1 MTSEPTIVTPLDA
14 AGEDPF
20 GWLEEVEGADALAW
34 VRARNDEA
42 HAGIGADPV
51 FTKIEAQILEVLDS
65 DDRIPEVSQLGE
77 HYYNFWR
84 DADHE
89 RGLWRRTTPDS
100 YRTDDPEWEILLDL
114 DALAA
119 AEDERW
125 VWHGASV
132 LRPPAGEPWRKVL
145 IDLSPGGSDADVT
158 REFDLVEK
166 AFVRPEDGGFT
177 RAVEQGGAKGGLSWC
192 GPDAVYVFTDF
203 GPGSLTPS
211 GYPRIVKLWRRG
223 TAFEDA
229 AVVYEGTDEDMYISA
244 RHLHTPGFERDLVS
258 RSIAFYRS
266 ETYVVTDPG
275 TPDQSLTKL
284 DIPDS
289 AEAGFHREW
298 LVIDLRDDWTPK
310 ETTYVAGSLLA
321 IGAEE
326 FLAGERDL
334 TVLFEP
340 TAATSL
346 AGATWTRNHLV
357 LNVFDDV
364 KNRLHILTPPASG
377 DVGTQGEGD
386 STSSADPGAGWRRSE
401 FPATD
406 PVAAVGTRSVD
417 AVESDEVWVVTS
429 GYLTPTTYATT
440 TLGDPSS
447 AGSAPEVLKSAP
459 AWFEAD
465 GLVAEQRFATSL
477 DGTRVPYFIVGRQ
490 AHIDGSTPPA
500 ATLLYGYGG
509 FEIPMTPG
517 YSAGVGRAWLDEG
530 GVYVVANIR
539 GGGEYGP
546 AWHQAALK
554 ENRHRAYEDF
564 AAVARDLVATGVTD
578 AERLGVQ
585 GGSNGGLLTGNMLT
599 LYPDLFGAVVI
610 QVPLLDMKRY
620 SHLLAGASWMAEYG
634 DPDVPEEWEFIRTFS
649 PYHLLDEATAY
660 PPVLLTTSTKDDR
673 VHPGHARKM
682 AALLA
687 ATGKDVTY
695 YENIEGGHGGAA
707 NNAQAAHLSA
717 FAWTFLRQRLG
728 LS

>member
-1 MTSEPTIVTPLDA
+1 MTSELTIVTPLDP

-20 GWLEEVEGADALAW
+20 GWLEEVEGVEALAW

-42 HAGIGADPV
+42 HASVGADPV
-51 FTKIEAQILEVLDS
+51 FAKIEAQILEVLDS
-65 DDRIPEVSQLGE
+65 DDRVPEVSRLGE
-77 HYYNFWR
+77 HLYNFWR

-89 RGLWRRTTPDS
+89 RGIWRRTTPES

-114 DALAA
+114 DALA
-119 AEDERW
+119 EKEGESW

-132 LRPPAGEPWRKVL
+132 LRPEPGEPWRKVL
-145 IDLSPGGSDADVT
+145 VDLSPGGSDADVT

-166 AFVRPEDGGFT
+166 AFVAPADGGFT
-177 RAVEQGGAKGGLSWC
+177 RAVEQGGAKGALSWC
-192 GPDAVYVFTDF
+192 GPDAVYVYTDF

-223 TAFEDA
+223 TPFEDA

-244 RHLHTPGFERDLVS
+244 RRIHTPGFERDLVS
-258 RSIAFYRS
+258 RSIAFYKS
-266 ETYVVTDPG
+266 ETYVATDPG
-275 TPDQSLTKL
+275 TPEQTLTKL

-298 LVIDLRDDWTPK
+298 LVIELREEWTVAGA
-310 ETTYVAGSLLA
+310 TYAAGSLLA
-321 IGAEE
+321 TDAER

-340 TAATSL
+340 TAKTSL

-357 LNVFDDV
+357 LNVFEDV
-364 KNRLHILTPPASG
+364 KNQLHVLTPSPSG
-377 DVGTQGEGD
+377 E
-386 STSSADPGAGWRRSE
+386 WRRSE
-401 FPATD
+401 FPVTD
-406 PVAAVGTRSVD
+406 PVAAVGTRAVD

-429 GYLTPTTYATT
+429 GYLTPTTYGLTEIGAETIE
-440 TLGDPSS
+440 P
-447 AGSAPEVLKSAP
+447 LKSAP
-459 AWFEAD
+459 AWFDTE
-465 GLVAEQRFATSL
+465 GLRAEQRFATSA
-477 DGTRVPYFIVGRQ
+477 DGTRIPYFIVGAEAALAGGGR
-490 AHIDGSTPPA
+490 PA
-500 ATLLYGYGG
+500 PTLLYGYGG

-517 YSAGVGRAWLDEG
+517 YSAGVGRSWLSEG
-530 GVYVVANIR
+530 GVYAVANIR

-554 ENRHRAYEDF
+554 ENRHKAYEDF
-564 AAVARDLVATGVTD
+564 AAVARHLAETGVTD
-578 AERLGVQ
+578 AQHLGIQ

-599 LYPDLFGAVVI
+599 LYPELFGAVVI

-634 DPDVPEEWEFIRTFS
+634 DPDVPEEWEYIRTFS
-649 PYHLLDEATAY
+649 PYHLLDAARTY

-707 NNAQAAHLSA
+707 NNAQSAHLSA
-717 FAWTFLRQRLG
+717 FAWTFLRERLG
-728 LS
+728 LV

>member
-1 MTSEPTIVTPLDA
+1 MDIITPLDPTA
-14 AGEDPF
+14 EDPF

-34 VRARNDEA
+34 VRARNEEA
-42 HAGIGADPV
+42 HASVGADPV
-51 FTKIEAQILEVLDS
+51 FAKIEAQILEVLDS
-65 DDRIPEVSQLGE
+65 DDRVPEVSRLGE
-77 HYYNFWR
+77 HLYNFWR

-89 RGLWRRTTPDS
+89 RGIWRRTTPES
-100 YRTDDPEWEILLDL
+100 YRTDEPEWEILLDL

-119 AEDERW
+119 EEGESW

-132 LRPPAGEPWRKVL
+132 LRPEPGEPWRKVL
-145 IDLSPGGSDADVT
+145 VDLSPGGSDADIT
-158 REFDLVEK
+158 REFDLQTL
-166 AFVRPEDGGFT
+166 AFVSPAEGGFT

-203 GPGSLTPS
+203 GDGSLTPS

-223 TAFEDA
+223 TPFEDA

-244 RHLHTPGFERDLVS
+244 RHIHTPGFERDLVS

-266 ETYVVTDPG
+266 ETYVATDPG
-275 TPDQSLTKL
+275 TLDQTLTKL
-284 DIPDS
+284 DIPVS

-298 LVIDLRDDWTPK
+298 LLIELREEWTLG
-310 ETTYVAGSLLA
+310 ERTYAAGSLLA
-321 IGAEE
+321 TDAER
-326 FLAGERDL
+326 FLAGEREL

-340 TAATSL
+340 TPSTSL
-346 AGATWTRNHLV
+346 AGATWTRNHLI
-357 LNVFDDV
+357 LNIFEDV
-364 KNRLHILTPPASG
+364 KNRLHVLTP
-377 DVGTQGEGD
+377 
-386 STSSADPGAGWRRSE
+386 STSGEWTRSE
-401 FPATD
+401 FPPTD
-406 PVAAVGTRSVD
+406 PVAAVGTRAVD

-429 GYLTPTTYATT
+429 GYLTPATYGLTTIGAETIE
-440 TLGDPSS
+440 P
-447 AGSAPEVLKSAP
+447 LKSAP
-459 AWFEAD
+459 AWFDTE
-465 GLVAEQRFATSL
+465 GLRAEQRFATSA
-477 DGTRVPYFIVGRQ
+477 DGTRIPYFIVGSE
-490 AHIDGSTPPA
+490 AALEGGDGPA
-500 ATLLYGYGG
+500 PTLLYGYGG

-517 YSAGVGRAWLDEG
+517 YSAGVGRAWLSEG
-530 GVYVVANIR
+530 GVYAVANIR

-554 ENRHRAYEDF
+554 ENRHKAYEDF
-564 AAVARDLVATGVTD
+564 AAVARHLVETGVTD
-578 AERLGVQ
+578 ASHLGIQ

-599 LYPDLFGAVVI
+599 LYPELFGAVVI

-634 DPDVPEEWEFIRTFS
+634 DPDVPEEWAYIKTFS
-649 PYHLLDEATAY
+649 PYHLLDGAKAY

-707 NNAQAAHLSA
+707 NNAQSAHLSA
-717 FAWTFLRQRLG
+717 FSWTFLRERLG
-728 LS
+728 LVD

>member
-1 MTSEPTIVTPLDA
+1 MTSELTIVTPLDP

-20 GWLEEVEGADALAW
+20 GWLEEVEGVEALAW
-34 VRARNDEA
+34 VRARNEEA
-42 HAGIGADPV
+42 HASVGADPV
-51 FTKIEAQILEVLDS
+51 FAKIEAQILEVLDS
-65 DDRIPEVSQLGE
+65 DDRVPEVSRLGE
-77 HYYNFWR
+77 HLYNFWR

-89 RGLWRRTTPDS
+89 RGIWRRTTPES

-119 AEDERW
+119 EEGESW

-132 LRPPAGEPWRKVL
+132 LRPEPGEPWRKVL
-145 IDLSPGGSDADVT
+145 VDLSPGGSDADVT

-166 AFVRPEDGGFT
+166 AFVAPEDGGFT
-177 RAVEQGGAKGGLSWC
+177 RAVEQGGAKGALSWC
-192 GPDAVYVFTDF
+192 GPDAVYVYTDF

-223 TAFEDA
+223 TPFEDA

-244 RHLHTPGFERDLVS
+244 RRIHTPGFERDLVS
-258 RSIAFYRS
+258 RSIAFYKS
-266 ETYVVTDPG
+266 ETYVATDPG
-275 TPDQSLTKL
+275 TPEQTLTKL

-298 LVIDLRDDWTPK
+298 LVIELRDEWTPT
-310 ETTYVAGSLLA
+310 ETTYAAGSLLA
-321 IGAEE
+321 IEADR

-340 TAATSL
+340 TAKTSL

-357 LNVFDDV
+357 LNVFEDV
-364 KNRLHILTPPASG
+364 KNRLHVLTPPAPAPAPASG
-377 DVGTQGEGD
+377 EWV
-386 STSSADPGAGWRRSE
+386 RSE

-406 PVAAVGTRSVD
+406 PVAAVGTRAVD

-429 GYLTPTTYATT
+429 GYLTPATYGLTTIGAETVE
-440 TLGDPSS
+440 P
-447 AGSAPEVLKSAP
+447 LKSAP
-459 AWFEAD
+459 AWFDTD
-465 GLVAEQRFATSL
+465 GLRAEQRFATSA
-477 DGTRVPYFIVGRQ
+477 DGTRIPYFIVGS
-490 AHIDGSTPPA
+490 AAALDGSAGPVP
-500 ATLLYGYGG
+500 TLLYGYGG

-517 YSAGVGRAWLDEG
+517 YSAGVGRAWLSEG
-530 GVYVVANIR
+530 GVYAVANIR

-554 ENRHRAYEDF
+554 ENRHKAYEDF
-564 AAVARDLVATGVTD
+564 AAVARHLAETGVTD
-578 AERLGVQ
+578 ADHLGIQ

-599 LYPDLFGAVVI
+599 LYPELFGAVVI

-634 DPDVPEEWEFIRTFS
+634 DPDVPEEWEYIRMFS
-649 PYHLLDEATAY
+649 PYHLLDGSKTY

-707 NNAQAAHLSA
+707 NNAQSAHLSA
-717 FAWTFLRQRLG
+717 FAWTFLRERLG
-728 LS
+728 LG

>member
-1 MTSEPTIVTPLDA
+1 MTSELTIVTPLDP

-20 GWLEEVEGADALAW
+20 GWLEEVEGVEALAW
-34 VRARNDEA
+34 VRARNEEA
-42 HAGIGADPV
+42 HASVGADPV
-51 FTKIEAQILEVLDS
+51 FAKIEAQILEVLDS
-65 DDRIPEVSQLGE
+65 DDRVPEVSRLGE
-77 HYYNFWR
+77 HLYNFWR

-89 RGLWRRTTPDS
+89 RGIWRRTTPAS

-114 DALAA
+114 DALA
-119 AEDERW
+119 EEEGESW

-132 LRPPAGEPWRKVL
+132 LRPEPGEPWRKVL
-145 IDLSPGGSDADVT
+145 VDLSPGGSDADVT
-158 REFDLVEK
+158 REFDLVTK
-166 AFVRPEDGGFT
+166 AFVSPADGGFT
-177 RAVEQGGAKGGLSWC
+177 RAVEQGGAKGALSWC
-192 GPDAVYVFTDF
+192 GPDAVYVYTDF

-223 TAFEDA
+223 TPFEDA

-244 RHLHTPGFERDLVS
+244 RRIHTPGFERDLVS
-258 RSIAFYRS
+258 RSIAFYKS
-266 ETYVVTDPG
+266 ETYVATDPG
-275 TPDQSLTKL
+275 TPEQTLTKL

-298 LVIDLRDDWTPK
+298 LVIELRDEWTVA
-310 ETTYVAGSLLA
+310 ETTYAAGSLLA
-321 IGAEE
+321 TDAER

-340 TAATSL
+340 TAKTSL

-357 LNVFDDV
+357 LNVFEDV
-364 KNRLHILTPPASG
+364 KNRLHVLTPSPSG
-377 DVGTQGEGD
+377 EWT
-386 STSSADPGAGWRRSE
+386 RSD

-406 PVAAVGTRSVD
+406 PVAAVGTRAVD

-429 GYLTPTTYATT
+429 GYLTPATYGLTEIGAEAIE
-440 TLGDPSS
+440 P
-447 AGSAPEVLKSAP
+447 LKSAP
-459 AWFEAD
+459 AWFDTD
-465 GLVAEQRFATSL
+465 GLRAEQRFATSA
-477 DGTRVPYFIVGRQ
+477 DGTRIPYFIVGSEAALAGHGR
-490 AHIDGSTPPA
+490 PA
-500 ATLLYGYGG
+500 PTLLYGYGG

-517 YSAGVGRAWLDEG
+517 YSAGVGRSWLGEG

-554 ENRHRAYEDF
+554 ENRHKAYEDF
-564 AAVARDLVATGVTD
+564 AAVARHLAETGVTD
-578 AERLGVQ
+578 AQHLGIQ

-599 LYPDLFGAVVI
+599 LYPELFGAVVI

-634 DPDVPEEWEFIRTFS
+634 DPDVPEEWEFIKTFS
-649 PYHLLDEATAY
+649 PYHLLDAARTY

-707 NNAQAAHLSA
+707 NNAQSAHLSA
-717 FAWTFLRQRLG
+717 FAWTFLRERLG
-728 LS
+728 LA

>member
-1 MTSEPTIVTPLDA
+1 MTSEPTIVTPLDPS
-14 AGEDPF
+14 GEDPF
-20 GWLEEVEGADALAW
+20 GWLEEVDGGEALAW
-34 VRARNDEA
+34 VRARNEEA
-42 HAGIGADPV
+42 HASVGSDPV
-51 FTKIEAQILEVLDS
+51 FAKIEAQILEVLDS
-65 DDRIPEVSQLGE
+65 DDQVPEVSRLGE
-77 HYYNFWR
+77 HLYNFWR

-89 RGLWRRTTPDS
+89 RGIWRRTTPES
-100 YRTDDPEWEILLDL
+100 YRTEDPDWELLLDL

-119 AEDERW
+119 EEDESW
-125 VWHGASV
+125 VWHGASM
-132 LRPPAGEPWRKVL
+132 LRPEPGEPWRKVL

-158 REFDLVEK
+158 REFDLVTK
-166 AFVRPEDGGFT
+166 AFVSPADGGFT
-177 RAVEQGGAKGGLSWC
+177 RAVEQGGAKGALSWC

-223 TAFEDA
+223 TPFEDA

-244 RHLHTPGFERDLVS
+244 RHIHTPGFERDLVS
-258 RSIAFYRS
+258 RSIAFYKS
-266 ETYVVTDPG
+266 ETYVATDPG
-275 TPDQSLTKL
+275 TPEQTLTKL

-298 LVIDLRDDWTPK
+298 LVIELREEWTVAG
-310 ETTYVAGSLLA
+310 TTYAAGSLLA
-321 IGAEE
+321 TDAER

-340 TAATSL
+340 TAKTSL

-357 LNVFDDV
+357 LNVFEDV
-364 KNRLHILTPPASG
+364 KNRLHVLTPSPSG
-377 DVGTQGEGD
+377 EWAR
-386 STSSADPGAGWRRSE
+386 SA

-406 PVAAVGTRSVD
+406 PVAAVGTRAVD

-429 GYLTPTTYATT
+429 GYLTPATYGLTEIGAETIE
-440 TLGDPSS
+440 P
-447 AGSAPEVLKSAP
+447 LKSAP
-459 AWFEAD
+459 AWFDTD
-465 GLVAEQRFATSL
+465 GLRAEQRFATSV
-477 DGTRVPYFIVGRQ
+477 DSTRIPYFIVGAEAALAGNGR
-490 AHIDGSTPPA
+490 PA
-500 ATLLYGYGG
+500 PTLLYGYGG

-517 YSAGVGRAWLDEG
+517 YSAGVGRSWLSEG

-554 ENRHRAYEDF
+554 ENRHKAYEDF
-564 AAVARDLVATGVTD
+564 AAVARHLAETGVTD
-578 AERLGVQ
+578 AQHLGIQ

-599 LYPDLFGAVVI
+599 LYPELFGAVVI

-634 DPDVPEEWEFIRTFS
+634 DPDVPEEWEFIKTFS
-649 PYHLLDEATAY
+649 PYHLLDGARTY

-707 NNAQAAHLSA
+707 NNAQSAHLSA
-717 FAWTFLRQRLG
+717 FAWTFLRERLG
-728 LS
+728 LID

>member
-1 MTSEPTIVTPLDA
+1 MTSEPTVETPLDPTA
-14 AGEDPF
+14 KDPF
-20 GWLEEVEGADALAW
+20 EWLEEVEGAEALAW
-34 VRARNDEA
+34 VRARNEEA
-42 HAGIGADPV
+42 HASVGADPE
-51 FTKIEAQILEVLDS
+51 FAKIEARILEVLDS
-65 DDRIPEVSQLGE
+65 DDRIPEVSRLGE

-89 RGLWRRTTPDS
+89 RGIWRRTTPES
-100 YRTDDPEWEILLDL
+100 YRTDDPVWETLLDL

-119 AEDERW
+119 EEGENW

-132 LRPPAGEPWRKVL
+132 LRPEPGEPWRKVL
-145 IDLSPGGSDADVT
+145 LDLSPGGSDADVT

-166 AFVRPEDGGFT
+166 AFVAPEDGGFT

-223 TAFEDA
+223 TPFDEA
-229 AVVYEGTDEDMYISA
+229 AVVYEGTDDDMYIAA

-266 ETYVVTDPG
+266 ETYVVTEPG
-275 TPDQSLTKL
+275 TPEQTLTKL

-298 LVIDLRDDWTPK
+298 LVIDLREEWTPE
-310 ETTYVAGSLLA
+310 ETTYAAGSLLA
-321 IGAEE
+321 IEADS
-326 FLAGERDL
+326 FLAGQRDL

-340 TAATSL
+340 TASTSL

-364 KNRLHILTPPASG
+364 KNKLHILTPPASG
-377 DVGTQGEGD
+377 RAGSGE
-386 STSSADPGAGWRRSE
+386 AGGRDGWTRSE

-406 PVAAVGTRSVD
+406 PVAAVGTRAVD

-440 TLGDPSS
+440 TLGDP
-447 AGSAPEVLKSAP
+447 ATAAAAPEVLKSAP

-465 GLVAEQRFATSL
+465 GLVADQRFAVSL
-477 DGTRVPYFIVGRQ
+477 DGTRVPYFIVGSE
-490 AHIDGSTPPA
+490 AALAGSGGPA
-500 ATLLYGYGG
+500 PTLLYGYGG

-517 YSAGVGRAWLDEG
+517 YSAGVGRAWLEEG

-554 ENRHRAYEDF
+554 EHRHTAYEDF
-564 AAVARDLVATGVTD
+564 AAVARHLAETGVTD
-578 AERLGVQ
+578 AEHLGAQ

-599 LYPDLFGAVVI
+599 SYPELFGALVI
-610 QVPLLDMKRY
+610 QVPLLDMLRY

-649 PYHLLDEATAY
+649 PYHLLEEAKTY

-717 FAWTFLRQRLG
+717 FAWTFLRQRLMG
-728 LS
+728 AATPND

>member
-1 MTSEPTIVTPLDA
+1 MTSELTIVTPLDPA
-14 AGEDPF
+14 REDPF
-20 GWLEEVEGADALAW
+20 GWLEEVEGVEALAW
-34 VRARNDEA
+34 VRARNEEA
-42 HAGIGADPV
+42 HASVGADPV
-51 FTKIEAQILEVLDS
+51 FAKIEAQILEVLDS
-65 DDRIPEVSQLGE
+65 DDRVPEVSRLGE
-77 HYYNFWR
+77 HLYNFWR

-89 RGLWRRTTPDS
+89 RGIWRRTTPES
-100 YRTDDPEWEILLDL
+100 YRTDAPEWEILLDL
-114 DALAA
+114 DALA
-119 AEDERW
+119 EEEGESW

-132 LRPPAGEPWRKVL
+132 LRPEPGEPWRKVL
-145 IDLSPGGSDADVT
+145 VDLSPGGSDADVT

-166 AFVRPEDGGFT
+166 AFVAPADGGFT
-177 RAVEQGGAKGGLSWC
+177 RAVEQGGAKGALSWC

-229 AVVYEGTDEDMYISA
+229 VVVYEGTDEDMYISA
-244 RHLHTPGFERDLVS
+244 RHIHTPGFERDLVS
-258 RSIAFYRS
+258 RSIAFYKS
-266 ETYVVTDPG
+266 ETYVATDPG
-275 TPDQSLTKL
+275 TPGQTLTKL

-298 LVIDLRDDWTPK
+298 LVIELRDEWTVAG
-310 ETTYVAGSLLA
+310 TTYAAGSLLA
-321 IGAEE
+321 TDAER

-340 TAATSL
+340 TAKTSL

-357 LNVFDDV
+357 LNVFEDV
-364 KNRLHILTPPASG
+364 KNRLYTLTPPASG
-377 DVGTQGEGD
+377 RARE
-386 STSSADPGAGWRRSE
+386 AGGRDGWTRSD

-406 PVAAVGTRSVD
+406 PVAAVGTRAVD

-429 GYLTPTTYATT
+429 GYLTPATYGLTEIGAETIE
-440 TLGDPSS
+440 PIK
-447 AGSAPEVLKSAP
+447 AAP
-459 AWFEAD
+459 AWFD
-465 GLVAEQRFATSL
+465 TNGLRAEQRFATSA
-477 DGTRVPYFIVGRQ
+477 DGTRIPYFIVGSE
-490 AHIDGSTPPA
+490 AALAGSDGPA
-500 ATLLYGYGG
+500 PTLLYGYGG

-517 YSAGVGRAWLDEG
+517 YSAGVGRSWLSEG

-554 ENRHRAYEDF
+554 ENRHKAYEDF
-564 AAVARDLVATGVTD
+564 AAVARHLVETGVTD
-578 AERLGVQ
+578 ASHLGIQ
-585 GGSNGGLLTGNMLT
+585 GGSNGGLLTGNMLA
-599 LYPDLFGAVVI
+599 LYPELFGAVVI

-634 DPDVPEEWEFIRTFS
+634 DPDVPEEWEYIRTFS
-649 PYHLLDEATAY
+649 PYHLLDGAKTY

-707 NNAQAAHLSA
+707 NNAQSAHLSA
-717 FAWTFLRQRLG
+717 FAWTFLRERLG
-728 LS
+728 MD